1 MSGRSLVLLVIAT
14 VVVLIAYNSMYIIKE
29 TERAVLLQFGRLDQA
44 NIGPGLHFKVPIMH
58 QVRKFDARI
67 LTFDA
72 QAERYL
78 TVEKKAIMVDSFAKW
93 RIRDVNTYYTSTNGE
108 EERAK
113 HLLSQRINEGLR
125 NQFAQRSLLEVVSG
139 ERDALMV
146 DLIESLNAFTNSSLG
161 VEVVDVRVKRIELP
175 EDVSES
181 VFARM
186 QSEREREAQEHR
198 AKGREQAEVIKADA
212 DRQNVVIAAGA
223 YRDAELIRGE
233 GDAKAAAIY
242 AEAYN
247 KNPEFYSFLRSLNAY
262 KNTFSGSGDLLL
274 VDPESEFFRY
284 LKDPQGKEQKAQ

>member
-1 MSGRSLVLLVIAT
+1 MSGRNLFILVAVALAVVIG
-14 VVVLIAYNSMYIIKE
+14 LNSAYIVKE
-29 TERAVLLQFGRLDQA
+29 TERAVLLEFGRLDQA
-44 NIGPGLHFKVPIMH
+44 GIKPGLHFKIPLVH
-58 QVRKFDARI
+58 EVRKFDARI

-72 QAERYL
+72 PAERYL

-108 EERAK
+108 ESRAER
-113 HLLSQRINEGLR
+113 LLAQRINEGMR

-139 ERDALMV
+139 ERDQLMV
-146 DLIESLNAFTNSSLG
+146 DLIDLLNEFTNSSLG
-161 VEVVDVRVKRIELP
+161 IEVVDVRVKRIELP

-181 VFARM
+181 VFLRM
-186 QSEREREAQEHR
+186 TSERDREAREHR

-212 DRQNVVIAAGA
+212 DRQQTVIAAGA

-242 AEAYN
+242 ADAFN
-247 KNPEFYSFLRSLNAY
+247 KDPEFYSFVRSLNAY
-262 KNTFSGSGDLLL
+262 KETFTGAGDLLL

-284 LKDPQGKEQKAQ
+284 LKDSGGQSQ